1 MAAYASFACPAT
13 ARQPPACPT
22 HTPSCSYTS
31 SASAF
36 RRGATPLTAA
46 ASPSAQRSCGRRSLV
61 VRSDQRSEF
70 EQRIEREDAARD
82 AEAQPSM
89 EQQIEML
96 RAQGPPAGMSPEDFE
111 KQIEAYQ
118 QAMSDPEVRIISNAS
133 Q

>member
-1 MAAYASFACPAT
+1 M
-13 ARQPPACPT
+13 
-22 HTPSCSYTS
+22 
-31 SASAF
+31 
-36 RRGATPLTAA
+36 
-46 ASPSAQRSCGRRSLV
+46 
-61 VRSDQRSEF
+61 RSDQRSEF